1 MIVGRSFTFGQI
13 CLHTLV
19 LAIESFSNQCTL
31 CSCCL
36 LRYMYTTRIIAGKTT
51 LLDVIAGYKTGGK
64 ITGDI
69 MIDGHPKQDN
79 QWKAINGYAEQQDI
93 LNPYMSVLETIELTA
108 ACRLPSNVDRN
119 AVINNVISLM
129 GLEAYTNVIVGR
141 EKEGEGLPKHAR
153 KRLTIANQ
161 LVVQPKGEMCCRRR
175 KQTER
180 TAPRRN

>member
-1 MIVGRSFTFGQI
+1 MIAGRSFTFGEI
-13 CLHTLV
+13 FLMFLRLHLFLNAPHV
-19 LAIESFSNQCTL
+19 LATCFD
-31 CSCCL
+31 
-36 LRYMYTTRIIAGKTT
+36 MYITRIHVIAGKTT

-161 LVVQPKGEMCCRRR
+161 LVVQPKGEICCRR
-175 KQTER
+175 KQTEA
-180 TAPRRN
+180 TVPR

>member
-1 MIVGRSFTFGQI
+1 MIVGGGFIWPTMFI
-13 CLHTLV
+13 Y
-19 LAIESFSNQCTL
+19 LAIETLFSMHHNIFAPCFT
-31 CSCCL
+31 
-36 LRYMYTTRIIAGKTT
+36 YMSTIAGKTT

-69 MIDGHPKQDN
+69 MIDGHPKQDD

-108 ACRLPSNVDRN
+108 ACRLPSPVDRN

-129 GLEAYTNVIVGR
+129 DLKAYANVIVGR

-161 LVVQPKGEMCCRRR
+161 LVVQPKGEIHS
-175 KQTER
+175 TL
-180 TAPRRN
+180 